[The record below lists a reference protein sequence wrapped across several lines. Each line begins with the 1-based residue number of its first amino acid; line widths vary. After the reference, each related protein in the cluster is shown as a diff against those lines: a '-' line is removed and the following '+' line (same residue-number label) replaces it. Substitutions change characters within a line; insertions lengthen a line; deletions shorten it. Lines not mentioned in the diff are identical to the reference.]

1 MERVDLVDRDTAAE
15 AVEILVDNFAP
26 FVVQLEARQG
36 DLKVYEAAWTQT
48 GAAGTLAPAAQ
59 DARNPKWVNKK
70 GDIRF
75 VASLSEPIRTDANRP
90 RLLIKDKDD
99 NIQTVAMD
107 PVPDSKQMKWTC
119 AIAEADLQDHRYDD
133 EPRQLAF
140 VGQDLGAQRVGCQ
153 SLNRGC
159 QKSRRD
165 LDRLRQR
172 ARRQLEQFGGRPP
185 AQNQDR
191 HQTRPEGGNQSPLTR
206 NSGARPELSPST
218 FCTSTYEF
226 STTSQ

>member
-15 AVEILVDNFAP
+15 PVEILVDNFAP

-140 VGQDLGAQRVGCQ
+140 VGQDLAR
-153 SLNRGC
+153 NE
-159 QKSRRD
+159 
-165 LDRLRQR
+165 LD
-172 ARRQLEQFGGRPP
+172 A
-185 AQNQDR
+185 N
-191 HQTRPEGGNQSPLTR
+191 
-206 NSGARPELSPST
+206 PST
-218 FCTSTYEF
+218 AAVKNPDGTWTGYDNAPDANWNNLVVDLQHKIKIDTKHDQKAEINPH
-226 STTSQ
+226 